1 MLCIIY
7 IVLIFRFTVKK
18 SVLYFTEIICANMDL
33 GKVLIN
39 QHLNIGSWSVIV
51 ISAFFEMRCIIFYL
65 YIHTNGV
72 FHVVLYQNSNIIT

>member
-7 IVLIFRFTVKK
+7 IVLIFRFNVKK

-39 QHLNIGSWSVIV
+39 QHLNNLTLAVDL
-51 ISAFFEMRCIIFYL
+51 L
-65 YIHTNGV
+65 Y
-72 FHVVLYQNSNIIT
+72 